1 MELHNKQNASLLFKK
16 KDYLAKVLDY
26 FMPDKEKQEQT
37 IFKLINELHTK
48 NVISAETQ
56 KLLQFA
62 VIQYQ
67 FKIVDILAQCEEL
80 HIRLYDNQDKS
91 YNKKSKMF
99 YKGVNENE

>member
-1 MELHNKQNASLLFKK
+1 MKLHNEKNASLLFKK

-26 FMPDKEKQEQT
+26 FMPVQEQQEQT

-62 VIQYQ
+62 VVQYQ
-67 FKIVDILAQCEEL
+67 FNIVDILAQCEEL
-80 HIRLYDNQDKS
+80 HVRLYDNQDKYYS
-91 YNKKSKMF
+91 KKSKCF
-99 YKGVNENE
+99 YKGVN